1 MIEMT
6 APPHTTG
13 IMGEGTLPPY
23 NVARRTRA
31 SQIFSVIFLIA
42 LAAVVTLPF
51 WGSRASLR
59 IGIEIAYYL
68 ALAQLWNLLAGY
80 TGMVSI
86 GQQAYV
92 GLGGYAFFAF
102 SIFFGVPPLLAIFLA
117 GAFAAVLAVP
127 TAALVFRLRGHYF
140 AIGTWVVAEVWRL
153 SVALSPALGAGSGMS
168 LPPYVVQAISPDRIW
183 RENVVYWTAV
193 ALGLFVIALV
203 YGMLR
208 SRYGLALTAI
218 RDSERASESL
228 GVNNLR
234 TKLTIYIVTAAATGM
249 IGALIFLRKIRITPD
264 SAFSVQDW
272 TAFVIF
278 IVVIGGI
285 GTIEGPIIGVVI
297 YFLLR
302 ELLADFGAIYLIVM
316 GVIAVVVM
324 LKAPGGLWG
333 WISHRYDI
341 QLFPVSRRL
350 NITPDGK

>member
-1 MIEMT
+1 MAHDT
-6 APPHTTG
+6 PRAAPAVSRTRPAFT
-13 IMGEGTLPPY
+13 
-23 NVARRTRA
+23 VSRSTRA
-31 SQIFSVIFLIA
+31 SRIFSVFVV
-42 LAAVVTLPF
+42 LAVVAIVTLPF
-51 WGSRASLR
+51 WGDRASLR

-92 GLGGYAFFAF
+92 GLGGYAFLVLTVY
-102 SIFFGVPPLLAIFLA
+102 GVVPPLLAIMLA
-117 GAFAAVLAVP
+117 GLVAGALAIP

-140 AIGTWVVAEVWRL
+140 AIGTWVIAEVWRL
-153 SVALSPALGAGSGMS
+153 TAALTPAVGAGSGTS
-168 LPPYVVQAISPDRIW
+168 LPPFVMQTIASDRALRDTI
-183 RENVVYWTAV
+183 VYWV
-193 ALGLFVIALV
+193 AIGLCLFVIALV
-203 YGMLR
+203 YGLLR
-208 SRYGLALTAI
+208 SRHGLALTAI

-228 GVNNLR
+228 GVNNFR
-234 TKLTIYIVTAAATGM
+234 TRFTIYIITAFATGM

-285 GTIEGPIIGVVI
+285 GTIEGPIIGVIV

-302 ELLADFGAIYLIVM
+302 EFLADYGAIYLILM
-316 GVIAVVVM
+316 GAIAVVIM

-333 WISHRYDI
+333 WAAHRLDI
-341 QLFPVSRRL
+341 QLFPVGRRL
-350 NITPDGK
+350 NLPDQR

>member
-1 MIEMT
+1 MVTSAPTISSAAD
-6 APPHTTG
+6 APP
-13 IMGEGTLPPY
+13 PY
-23 NVARRTRA
+23 AVIRSTRA
-31 SQIFSVIFLIA
+31 SRAFAIICLVAIA
-42 LAAVVTLPF
+42 AIVTLPF
-51 WGSRASLR
+51 WGDRASLR

-92 GLGGYAFFAF
+92 GLGAYAFFAL
-102 SIFFGVPPLLAIFLA
+102 SIFFGVPPLLAIAMA
-117 GAFAAVLAVP
+117 GLFTAAISVP

-153 SVALSPALGAGSGMS
+153 SVALVPALGAGSGMS
-168 LPPYVVQAISPDRIW
+168 LPPYVMQAISPDRALRDNI
-183 RENVVYWTAV
+183 VYWTAI
-193 ALGLFVIALV
+193 ALALFVIALV
-203 YGMLR
+203 YLLLR
-208 SRYGLALTAI
+208 SRQGLALTAI
-218 RDSERASESL
+218 RDSERAAESL

-234 TKLTIYIVTAAATGM
+234 VKLTIYIVTAAATGM

-285 GTIEGPIIGVVI
+285 GTIEGPIIGVIV
-297 YFLLR
+297 YFVLR
-302 ELLADFGAIYLIVM
+302 ELLADFGAIYLILM
-316 GVIAVVVM
+316 GAIAVVVM

-333 WISHRYDI
+333 WVSKRYDI
-341 QLFPVSRRL
+341 HLFPVGHRL
-350 NITPDGK
+350 KIK

>member
-1 MIEMT
+1 MATSSPI
-6 APPHTTG
+6 TG
-13 IMGEGTLPPY
+13 SAIDSSLPPY
-23 NVARRTRA
+23 EVIRSTRVSRVFA
-31 SQIFSVIFLIA
+31 VFCLV
-42 LAAVVTLPF
+42 AVVAIVILPF
-51 WGSRASLR
+51 WGSRASVRL
-59 IGIEIAYYL
+59 GIEIAYYL

-92 GLGGYAFFAF
+92 GLGAYAFFAL
-102 SIFFGVPPLLAIFLA
+102 SMFFGVPPMLALVIA
-117 GAFAAVLAVP
+117 GLITAAISVP

-153 SVALSPALGAGSGMS
+153 SVALVPALGAGSGMS
-168 LPPYVVQAISPDRIW
+168 LPPYVMQAISPDRMLRDDI
-183 RENVVYWTAV
+183 VYWTAI
-193 ALGLFVIALV
+193 ALALFVVALV
-203 YGMLR
+203 YLLLR
-208 SRYGLALTAI
+208 SRQGLALMAI

-228 GVNNLR
+228 GINNFR
-234 TKLTIYIVTAAATGM
+234 VKLTIYIVTAAATGM

-285 GTIEGPIIGVVI
+285 GTIEGPIIGVIV
-297 YFLLR
+297 YFVLR
-302 ELLADFGAIYLIVM
+302 ELLADFGAIYLILM

-333 WISHRYDI
+333 WVSKRYDI
-341 QLFPVSRRL
+341 QLFPVGHRL
-350 NITPDGK
+350 KIK